1 MTIEDRGPQAVAVAI
16 AAPAPAPVGQFALI
30 GERRFWPLFVVQF
43 LGAFND
49 QVYKTAFV
57 ALLTW
62 RLAAEQGLEGSL
74 DLLNQV
80 AAGLFILPFALCSPT
95 AGMISDGMDKAVMM
109 RRVKAMEIV
118 LMAAAAVAFQ
128 LGNITVLFVLLFAMG
143 AQSAFFAPIKYA
155 VLPRYLARHELVA
168 GNGLVAAATF
178 IAIICGQIMGA
189 KVALIEGTG
198 PFGGALG
205 VEIAG
210 IAVVVIAVIGWLASL
225 RALPVPPMGPR
236 PKVDWILPR
245 AMVNTLRDCARWPE
259 PWFAILAF
267 GWFWLTGAAVL
278 SFVPPMAKE
287 SLHGTEDVALIL
299 LVTFTLGVAIG
310 ALLCNTVMK
319 GRISY
324 RPVPFGAL
332 GIMAGVLALHPA
344 LAAYGGDIAPGAPLL
359 SGAAFLARPDA
370 WPVLGCFLLM
380 ASFAGLYVVPLS
392 VIYQATSP
400 EPMRG
405 RFVAASN
412 VVDSLAMVAS
422 ALLAIALLTAGLAR
436 EEILVLFGLSGL
448 PVALVIWRHHRRGPD
463 LAAPE

>member
-1 MTIEDRGPQAVAVAI
+1 MTIEATGAEERPN
-16 AAPAPAPVGQFALI
+16 QFMLLCS
-30 GERRFWPLFVVQF
+30 RRFWPLFTVQF

-62 RLAAEQGLEGSL
+62 RLAAEQGLEGSI

-118 LMAAAAVAFQ
+118 LMILAAIAFH
-128 LGNITVLFVLLFAMG
+128 LENLTFLFVLLFAMG

-155 VLPRYLARHELVA
+155 VLPRYLQRNELVA
-168 GNGLVAAATF
+168 GNGMVAAATF
-178 IAIICGQIMGA
+178 IAIICGQIAGA
-189 KVALIEGTG
+189 KLVLTEA
-198 PFGGALG
+198 G
-205 VEIAG
+205 VQIVSA
-210 IAVVVIAVIGWLASL
+210 AVIGVAVIGWLASQ
-225 RALPVPPMGPR
+225 RALPVPPLGSKPR
-236 PKVDWILPR
+236 IDWVLPR
-245 AMVNTLRDCARWPE
+245 AMVRLLIDCSARRE
-259 PWFAILAF
+259 PFFAILAF
-267 GWFWLTGAAVL
+267 AWFWLAGAAVL
-278 SFVPPMAKE
+278 SFVPPMAKQT
-287 SLHGTEDVALIL
+287 LHGTEDVALIL

-310 ALLCNTVMK
+310 ALMTNTVLK

-324 RPVPFGAL
+324 ATVPVGAL
-332 GIMAGVLALHPA
+332 GMMAGLLALHPA
-344 LAAYGGDIAPGAPLL
+344 LGAYGGDILAEAPLL
-359 SGAAFLARPDA
+359 TGAGFLSRADA
-370 WPVLGCFLLM
+370 WPVLACFLLM

-400 EPMRG
+400 EGARG

-422 ALLAIALLTAGLAR
+422 ALLSVALLSAGLAR
-436 EEILVLFGLSGL
+436 EEILVLFGLTGL
-448 PVALVIWRHHRRGPD
+448 PVAMVVWRHHRAGPD
-463 LAAPE
+463 LSSPSVAGA